1 MPKNPPPY
9 KKRFRNSGPPRSNVS
24 VLADITRRIAPP
36 ATADDSNFI
45 DALAR
50 VLPDG
55 LSAHLKGARIRDG
68 VLVVYAE
75 SAAWAARLRLALNEH
90 ISSAAAPALPGLPA
104 GARVVARV
112 MPRGGYRR

>member
-1 MPKNPPPY
+1 
-9 KKRFRNSGPPRSNVS
+9 
-24 VLADITRRIAPP
+24 VLADITRRIAP
-36 ATADDSNFI
+36 AAAADDSNFI
-45 DALAR
+45 EAVRR
-50 VLPDG
+50 VLPEG

-75 SAAWAARLRLALNEH
+75 SAAWAARLRQALNEH
-90 ISSAAAPALPGLPA
+90 ISTPGTALPGLSA